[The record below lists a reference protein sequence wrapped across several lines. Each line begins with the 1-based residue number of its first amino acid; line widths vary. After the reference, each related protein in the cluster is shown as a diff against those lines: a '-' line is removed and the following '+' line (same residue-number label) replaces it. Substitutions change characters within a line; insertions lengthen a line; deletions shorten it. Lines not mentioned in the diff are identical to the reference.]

1 MDNNKKERIA
11 VYPGSFDPLSN
22 GHLDIIKRACKIFDK
37 LYVLVSVNPVKNYLF
52 TAEERVDMLKKA
64 TASLPNVVVEGSSS
78 LVLNYAK
85 SKNACVIIRGMRNI
99 IDYQNEITLFQFN
112 RSIDSTIDTFILF
125 PSTDNLFLSSSSIKE
140 LVKFDSDISPY
151 VPKELVEFITKRIK
165 ESEK

>member
-1 MDNNKKERIA
+1 MEKNKKERIA
-11 VYPGSFDPLSN
+11 IYPGSFDPVSN
-22 GHLDIIKRACKIFDK
+22 GHLDIIKRASKIFDK

-52 TAEERVDMLKKA
+52 SATERVEMLKIA
-64 TASLPNVVVEGSSS
+64 TKDLPNVEVEGSSS

-85 SKNACVIIRGMRNI
+85 EKNACVIIRGMRNI

-112 RSIDSTIDTFILF
+112 HSIDSEIDTFILF

-151 VPKELVEFITKRIK
+151 VPHELVEFITKRIK
-165 ESEK
+165 ANEQ

>member
-1 MDNNKKERIA
+1 MSTEKIA
-11 VYPGSFDPLSN
+11 IYPGSFDPLSN
-22 GHLDIIKRACKIFDK
+22 GHLDIIKRAAKIFDK
-37 LYVLVSVNPVKNYLF
+37 LYVLVSINPVKNYCF
-52 TAEERVDMLKKA
+52 TVDERVKMLQIA
-64 TASLPNVVVEGSSS
+64 TQNLKNVVVEASSS

-85 SKNACVIIRGMRNI
+85 EKNANVIIRGMRNI
-99 IDYQNEITLFQFN
+99 QDYQNEITLFQFN
-112 RSIDSTIDTFILF
+112 RSIDSDIDTFVLF

>member
-1 MDNNKKERIA
+1 MKEKI
-11 VYPGSFDPLSN
+11 VIYPGSFDPLSN
-22 GHLDIIKRACKIFDK
+22 GHLDIIRRAAKIFDK
-37 LYVLVSVNPVKNYLF
+37 IYVLVSVNPVKNYLF
-52 TAEERVDMLKKA
+52 TMEERVDMLKHA
-64 TASLPNVVVEGSSS
+64 TSDLPNVEVEGSSS

-85 SKNACVIIRGMRNI
+85 EKNAQIIIRGMRNI

-112 RSIDSTIDTFILF
+112 RSIDSEIDTFVLF

-151 VPKELVEFITKRIK
+151 VPHDLVEFITKRIK

>member
-1 MDNNKKERIA
+1 MKEKIA
-11 VYPGSFDPLSN
+11 IYPGSFDPLSN
-22 GHLDIIKRACKIFDK
+22 GHLDIIKRASKIFDK
-37 LYVLVSVNPVKNYLF
+37 IYVLVSVNPVKNYLF
-52 TAEERVDMLKKA
+52 TMEERVDMLKKA
-64 TASLPNVVVEGSSS
+64 TSDLDNVYVEGSSS

-85 SKNACVIIRGMRNI
+85 EKNAQIIIRGVRNI

-112 RSIDSTIDTFILF
+112 RSIDSNVDTFVLF

-151 VPKELVEFITKRIK
+151 VPAFLVDFITKRIK

>member
-1 MDNNKKERIA
+1 MKIA
-11 VYPGSFDPLSN
+11 LYPGSFDPLSN
-22 GHLDIIKRACKIFDK
+22 GHLDIIRRAAKIFDK
-37 LYVLVSVNPVKNYLF
+37 IYVLVSVNPVKNYLF
-52 TAEERVDMLKKA
+52 TMEERVDMLKHA
-64 TASLPNVVVEGSSS
+64 TSDLPNVEVEGSSS

-85 SKNACVIIRGMRNI
+85 EKNAQIIIRGMRNI

-112 RSIDSTIDTFILF
+112 RSIDSEIDTFVLF

-151 VPKELVEFITKRIK
+151 VPHDLVEFITKRIK